1 MIKGAHV
8 SIRCASVP
16 LAKPNILTRELLRMI
31 STPSTLLFSV
41 VLTLTCCSGCSVL
54 IRGSGTTL
62 DNLDSRVAVEKQ
74 FGPSENIG
82 QIDLVDP
89 STQEV
94 HHFEVENYHVH
105 QKFNTNTGTGF
116 YPFMALAYE
125 PILIYQAL
133 YDSAKEVLYDSA
145 KEVMTG
151 HDLAFIYDEDGNTIG
166 HQYPRPF
173 LRALKDLSSRKNN
186 VLKWEKLAQEKSEGD
201 RAKKECCRS
210 NQRSTLIG

>member
-1 MIKGAHV
+1 MIKGAHL

-54 IRGSGTTL
+54 IRESGTTL

-105 QKFNTNTGTGF
+105 QKFNTNPGTGF

-125 PILIYQAL
+125 PILICQA
-133 YDSAKEVLYDSA
+133 LYDSA

-166 HQYPRPF
+166 HQYPRQF
-173 LRALKDLSSRKNN
+173 LRALKDPSSRKNN

-201 RAKKECCRS
+201 
-210 NQRSTLIG
+210 